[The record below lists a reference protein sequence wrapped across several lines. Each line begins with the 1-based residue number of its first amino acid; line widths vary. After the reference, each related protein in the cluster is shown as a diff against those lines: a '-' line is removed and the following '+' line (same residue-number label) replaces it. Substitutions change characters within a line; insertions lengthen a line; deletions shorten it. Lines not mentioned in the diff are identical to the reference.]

1 MLQSSLLDTITGRR
15 SIEWDEPEDCR
26 QEIPADDGS
35 LTVWCDEEDND
46 WEIDFWDTAGH
57 EAMIQLRQLAYPR
70 TQVLLIAFDMTNGVS
85 LENLPSWIEEVAE
98 TEPNVGAVIVVGTKA
113 DLYEELK
120 GSGRGSDGQP
130 LKTLE
135 EMNAMA
141 VQIGANAFVCTSAKT
156 GYGTL
161 GDAVCGSVPSDN
173 TEDTDP
179 EHEAYEPDF
188 MSGSVY
194 QFLNELIMMFGYKL
208 RRSDDISQDW
218 IRNTTTMMA
227 VQVQL
232 QLGASTAALASAPA
246 VPADLQ
252 ADIDRVQ
259 SGWV

>member
-1 MLQSSLLDTITGRR
+1 MLSCSEDIPKLDASSAWRLSPSLKVVISGDGAIGKSSLLDTITGRR

-35 LTVWCDEEDND
+35 LTVWCDEEGND
-46 WEIDFWDTAGH
+46 WEIEFWDTASH

-120 GSGRGSDGQP
+120 GSGRGSDDQP

-161 GDAVCGSVPSDN
+161 DEEAYGEYDPADFMY
-173 TEDTDP
+173 DP
-179 EHEAYEPDF
+179 EIMYDS
-188 MSGSVY
+188 MSGHGE
-194 QFLNELIMMFGYKL
+194 QFLNALIMKFGQML
-208 RRSDDISQDW
+208 SCSE
-218 IRNTTTMMA
+218 
-227 VQVQL
+227 
-232 QLGASTAALASAPA
+232 
-246 VPADLQ
+246 
-252 ADIDRVQ
+252 
-259 SGWV
+259 